1 MTKQKKKKTWAQRLA
16 EDPEV
21 KELEKMSSAE
31 QTKEAVKFGVVLA
44 AMLLPI
50 KLIHSLSK

>member
-1 MTKQKKKKTWAQRLA
+1 MRTQKNEKTWSQRLA

-21 KELEKMSSAE
+21 KELENMSSNE
-31 QTKEAVKFGVVLA
+31 QVKEAVKFGVVLA
-44 AMLLPI
+44 SMILPI